1 MSLQLRNPYA
11 IHDADD
17 QPSST
22 PASREDKAIQG
33 TNDDAGLSRL
43 SAIRAGYILDDH
55 YTDCLVRVRV
65 PVKRSPLINRGSY
78 VRYTCIT
85 RLMVEFLR
93 GVAGKCQVLSIGA
106 GSDARF
112 FTLRDM
118 GFDDTACTYFEV
130 DFDAVTRQKID
141 SIRNSRKLS
150 AHLSD
155 MGLSR
160 CFTCLYVR
168 LIREVV
174 DSDVGGLHSSSYHLI
189 SGDLRMWK
197 MDVVDKLTRH
207 GFDLLLPTFVLCECV
222 LVYLEPQV
230 SDTIIDWCASSFETC
245 VMVAYDPMEPNDS
258 FGKVMISNLKSRNIV
273 LKSIYKYP
281 DVVAQRQR
289 YLSAGFE
296 SCQVADMISIYD
308 KNTSEEEKARVSA
321 LEMLD
326 EVEEWTILGK

>member
-1 MSLQLRNPYA
+1 
-11 IHDADD
+11 
-17 QPSST
+17 
-22 PASREDKAIQG
+22 
-33 TNDDAGLSRL
+33 
-43 SAIRAGYILDDH
+43 
-55 YTDCLVRVRV
+55 
-65 PVKRSPLINRGSY
+65 
-78 VRYTCIT
+78 
-85 RLMVEFLR
+85 
-93 GVAGKCQVLSIGA
+93 
-106 GSDARF
+106 
-112 FTLRDM
+112 M

-326 EVEEWTILGK
+326 EVEEWTILGKHYYVAVALKTPSSCAVSEIKLIK